1 MRLGDTDSYVDIESR
16 GTVAANMPRAGDL
29 RLRVT
34 VHGAG
39 FHGVQDE
46 VWVRQGAV
54 ERFIAEVYAMAR
66 GEREE
71 AALGGASAREITL
84 RFTRPMRTHVL
95 LEGKVKRVGPGSPA
109 TISAW
114 IAFAVY
120 VPADALAELAD
131 TLSEAWISSPPS
143 KHAH

>member
-1 MRLGDTDSYVDIESR
+1 MRLGDTDSYVDIELR

-34 VHGAG
+34 IHGAG

-46 VWVRQGAV
+46 VWIRQGAA
-54 ERFIAEVYAMAR
+54 ERFIADVHSMAR

-71 AALGGASAREITL
+71 AALGGGSAREITL

-120 VPADALAELAD
+120 VPADALAQLAD
-131 TLSEAWISSPPS
+131 TLSEAWIGSPS
-143 KHAH
+143 AKHAH